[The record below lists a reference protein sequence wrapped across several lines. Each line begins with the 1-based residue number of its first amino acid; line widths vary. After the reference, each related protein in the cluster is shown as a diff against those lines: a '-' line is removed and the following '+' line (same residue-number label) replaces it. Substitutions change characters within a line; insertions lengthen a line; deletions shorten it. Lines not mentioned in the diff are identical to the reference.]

1 MSNYNKVIIFIVFLI
16 VFSGALIYLHNTESS
31 MNKNMPDISDNI
43 ATGDSDYNAAVD
55 SLNNKNYNEATNKAI
70 SANNNFNQSLILLL
84 GIKDNFTSGTN
95 DIHIKYINSVI
106 SELELK
112 MNATDYLME
121 SIDYYKNYQ
130 NSTGNEYSSHANE
143 LMKDA
148 LEFQNVRNDLVKNN
162 PNLFK

>member
-31 MNKNMPDISDNI
+31 MNKNMPDISDSI
-43 ATGDSDYNAAVD
+43 VSGDSDYNAAVD
-55 SLNNKNYNEATNKAI
+55 LLNNKNYDESKNKAI

-84 GIKDNFTSGTN
+84 SIKDNLTSDTN
-95 DIHIKYINSVI
+95 DVHKKYINSVI

-121 SIDYYKNYQ
+121 SIDYYN
-130 NSTGNEYSSHANE
+130 GNTRSGYYG
-143 LMKDA
+143 D
-148 LEFQNVRNDLVKNN
+148 
-162 PNLFK
+162 

>member
-1 MSNYNKVIIFIVFLI
+1 MKKV
-16 VFSGALIYLHNTESS
+16 
-31 MNKNMPDISDNI
+31 
-43 ATGDSDYNAAVD
+43 
-55 SLNNKNYNEATNKAI
+55 
-70 SANNNFNQSLILLL
+70 LLL
-84 GIKDNFTSGTN
+84 SIKDNLTSDTN
-95 DIHIKYINSVI
+95 DVHKKYINSVI

-143 LMKDA
+143 IMKDA
-148 LEFQNVRNDLVKNN
+148 LEFQNVRNDLVKQN

>member
-1 MSNYNKVIIFIVFLI
+1 
-16 VFSGALIYLHNTESS
+16 
-31 MNKNMPDISDNI
+31 MPNISDSI
-43 ATGDSDYNAAVD
+43 VSGDSDYNAAVD
-55 SLNNKNYNEATNKAI
+55 LLNNKNYDESKNKAI

-84 GIKDNFTSGTN
+84 SIKDNLTSDTN
-95 DIHIKYINSVI
+95 DVHKKYINSVI

-143 LMKDA
+143 IMKDA
-148 LEFQNVRNDLVKNN
+148 LEFQNVRNDLVKQN

>member
-31 MNKNMPDISDNI
+31 MNKNMPDISDSI
-43 ATGDSDYNAAVD
+43 VSGDSDYNAAVD
-55 SLNNKNYNEATNKAI
+55 LLNNKNYDESKNNAI

-84 GIKDNFTSGTN
+84 SIKDDLTSDTN
-95 DIHIKYINSVI
+95 DVHNKYINSVI

-143 LMKDA
+143 IMKDA
-148 LEFQNVRNDLVKNN
+148 LEFQNVRNDLVKQN

>member
-31 MNKNMPDISDNI
+31 MNQVMPDVSSSIVS
-43 ATGDSDYNAAVD
+43 GDSDYNAAVD
-55 SLNNKNYNEATNKAI
+55 LLNNKNYDESKNKAI

-84 GIKDNFTSGTN
+84 SIKDNLTSDTN
-95 DIHIKYINSVI
+95 DVHKKYINSVI

-143 LMKDA
+143 IMKDA
-148 LEFQNVRNDLVKNN
+148 LEFQNVRNDLVKQN

>member
-95 DIHIKYINSVI
+95 DIHKKYINSVI

-112 MNATDYLME
+112 MNNKALVVIDIQNDITKHIIKTIKTVRVMNIQAMLM
-121 SIDYYKNYQ
+121 N
-130 NSTGNEYSSHANE
+130 
-143 LMKDA
+143 
-148 LEFQNVRNDLVKNN
+148 
-162 PNLFK
+162 

>member
-1 MSNYNKVIIFIVFLI
+1 
-16 VFSGALIYLHNTESS
+16 
-31 MNKNMPDISDNI
+31 MPDISDSI
-43 ATGDSDYNAAVD
+43 VSGDSDYNTAVD
-55 SLNNKNYNEATNKAI
+55 LLNNKNYDESKNKAI

-84 GIKDNFTSGTN
+84 SIKDNLTSDTN
-95 DIHIKYINSVI
+95 DVHKKYINSVI

-121 SIDYYKNYQ
+121 YIDYYKNYQ

-143 LMKDA
+143 IMKDA
-148 LEFQNVRNDLVKNN
+148 LEFQNVRNDLVKQN

>member
-1 MSNYNKVIIFIVFLI
+1 
-16 VFSGALIYLHNTESS
+16 
-31 MNKNMPDISDNI
+31 MPDISDSI
-43 ATGDSDYNAAVD
+43 VSGDSDYNTAVD
-55 SLNNKNYNEATNKAI
+55 LLNNKNYDESKNKAI

-84 GIKDNFTSGTN
+84 SIKDNLTSDTN
-95 DIHIKYINSVI
+95 DVHKKYINSVI

-143 LMKDA
+143 IMKDA
-148 LEFQNVRNDLVKNN
+148 LEFQNVRNDLVKQN